1 MLALL
6 HLLSSV
12 ALLVWGTHIVRTG
25 IMRVFGADLR
35 RILGKSVNRRTST
48 FLSGVGVTAL
58 VQSSNATALL
68 VISFVSQGLISLTPA
83 MVIML
88 GADVGTALMARVLTF
103 DLSWLSPLLILVG
116 VSTFL
121 SQKKNRAGQ
130 IGRVG
135 IGLGLILLALQLIVA
150 SAEPITHAD
159 AVKAIFTSL
168 SGDVVLALLVGAL
181 FAMVSYSSLAAVLLT
196 ATLSATGL
204 VPLYISLSIVI
215 GSNIGSGLLAM
226 MSSRGQNEISR
237 QVVLG
242 SLLFKLIGCAVVLP
256 WVKPIAQW
264 ISHYGFNEAEIVIYF
279 HVFYNLAR
287 CLVMLPF
294 VGPMARLCNKL
305 IPIVPSMAQEIAP
318 RYLDK
323 SALETPSLA
332 IANAVRETLRMG
344 DVLGVMLQRF
354 TDVLNG
360 NKEQKREISRLEEEV
375 DMLHSSIK
383 LYLAQLQQS
392 ELSEEDS
399 RRWAEIIDTA
409 FNLQQSSTIIHRM
422 TSELVKKSIDNR
434 RSFSHEGY
442 KELNSLLERLQANLN
457 LGMSVFV
464 SADIDNA
471 KRLRRAKH
479 RFRLINQ
486 RFAYAHVERLHEQ
499 NMQSL
504 DTSNLHVSLLGDM
517 KRLNSLFCA
526 VAYHALEG
534 VAESRKEQLSL
545 ENEKNT

>member
-1 MLALL
+1 MLTLL
-6 HLLSSV
+6 DLLSSV

-35 RILGKSVNRRTST
+35 RILGKSTSRKSSA
-48 FLSGVGVTAL
+48 FLAGIGVTAL

-68 VISFVSQGLISLTPA
+68 VISFVSQGLIALAPA

-103 DLSWLSPLLILVG
+103 DLSWLSPLLIFIG
-116 VSTFL
+116 VCTFL
-121 SQKKNRAGQ
+121 SQKKSRVGQ
-130 IGRVG
+130 LGRVG
-135 IGLGLILLALQLIVA
+135 IGLGLILLALQLIV
-150 SAEPITHAD
+150 SAAKPITD
-159 AVKAIFTSL
+159 TEAVKAIFTSL
-168 SGDVVLALLVGAL
+168 SGDLVLALLVGAI
-181 FAMVSYSSLAAVLLT
+181 FAMISYSSLAAVLIT
-196 ATLSATGL
+196 ATLSAAGL
-204 VPLYISLSIVI
+204 VPLYISLCIVI

-226 MSSRGQNEISR
+226 MSSRGQNEIAR

-242 SLLFKLIGCAVVLP
+242 SLFFKLIGCIVILP
-256 WVKPIAQW
+256 WIRPLSIWVQE
-264 ISHYGFNEAEIVIYF
+264 YGLNEAEIVIYF
-279 HVFYNLAR
+279 HVFYNLIR
-287 CLVMLPF
+287 CLIMLPL
-294 VGPMARLCNKL
+294 VGPMARLCMK
-305 IPIVPSMAQEIAP
+305 IVPTPPASENLIAP

-344 DVLGVMLQRF
+344 DVVEQMLQRAGEI
-354 TDVLNG
+354 LNG
-360 NKEQKREISRLEEEV
+360 NKEQKRAINYLEEEV

-392 ELSEEDS
+392 ELSDSDS

-409 FNLQQSSTIIHRM
+409 LNLQQSATIIHRM
-422 TSELVKKSIDNR
+422 TDEIVKKSLDNR
-434 RSFSHEGY
+434 RSFSTEGY
-442 KELNSLLERLQANLN
+442 KELNTMLERLQRNLN

-471 KRLRRAKH
+471 RRLRRAKH
-479 RFRLINQ
+479 RFRLLNQ
-486 RFAYAHVERLHEQ
+486 RYAYAHVERLHEQ
-499 NMQSL
+499 NVQSL

-526 VAYHALEG
+526 VAYHVLEG
-534 VAESRKEQLSL
+534 VTDNKIEQLGS

>member
-1 MLALL
+1 MLELL

-35 RILGKSVNRRTST
+35 RILGKSVNRKFSA

-103 DLSWLSPLLILVG
+103 DLSWLSPLLILLG
-116 VSTFL
+116 VTFFL
-121 SQKKNRAGQ
+121 SQKKNRSGQ

-150 SAEPITHAD
+150 SAEPITQAD

-168 SGDVVLALLVGAL
+168 SGDVILAMLVGAI
-181 FAMVSYSSLAAVLLT
+181 FAMISYSSLAAVLLT
-196 ATLSATGL
+196 ATLSAAGL

-215 GSNIGSGLLAM
+215 GANIGSGLLAM
-226 MSSRGQNEISR
+226 MSSRGQSEISR

-242 SLLFKLIGCAVVLP
+242 SLLFKLIGCVVVLP
-256 WVKPIAQW
+256 WVKPLALW
-264 ISHYGFNEAEIVIYF
+264 IGKYGFNESEIVIYF
-279 HVFYNLAR
+279 HVFYNLIR
-287 CLVMLPF
+287 CLLMLPF
-294 VGPMARLCNKL
+294 VGAMAKLCNKL
-305 IPIVPSMAQEIAP
+305 CPVAPPLESEIAP

-344 DVLGVMLQRF
+344 DVLESMLQRF
-354 TDVLNG
+354 NEVLDG
-360 NKEQKREISRLEEEV
+360 NKEQKREVNRLEEEV

-422 TSELVKKSIDNR
+422 TSELVKKTLNHQA
-434 RSFSHEGY
+434 SFSEEGY
-442 KELNSLLERLQANLN
+442 KELHALLSRLQTNLN
-457 LGMSVFV
+457 LAMSVFV
-464 SADIDNA
+464 SKDIDNA

-486 RFAYAHVERLHEQ
+486 RFAYAHVERLHEN
-499 NMQSL
+499 NMLSL
-504 DTSNLHVSLLGDM
+504 ETSNLHVSLLGDM

-534 VAESRKEQLSL
+534 VAESRKELQSL

>member
-1 MLALL
+1 MLILL

-35 RILGKSVNRRTST
+35 RILGKSINRKSNA
-48 FLSGVGVTAL
+48 FLAGVGVTAL
-58 VQSSNATALL
+58 VQSSNATAML
-68 VISFVSQGLISLTPA
+68 VISFVSQGLISLAPA

-103 DLSWLSPLLILVG
+103 DLSWLSPLLILAG

-121 SQKKNRAGQ
+121 SHKKNRIGQ
-130 IGRVG
+130 MGRVG

-150 SAEPITHAD
+150 AAEPITHAE
-159 AVKAIFTSL
+159 AVRTIFTSL
-168 SGDVVLALLVGAL
+168 SGDVVLALLVGAI
-181 FAMVSYSSLAAVLLT
+181 FAMISYSSLAAVLIT

-204 VPLYISLSIVI
+204 VPLYISLCIVI
-215 GSNIGSGLLAM
+215 GSNIGSGLLAL
-226 MSSRGQNEISR
+226 MSSRGQNEIAR

-242 SLLFKLIGCAVVLP
+242 SLFFKLIGCLIILP
-256 WVKPIAQW
+256 WIKPLSMSVDQ
-264 ISHYGFNEAEIVIYF
+264 YGFNEAEVVIYF
-279 HVFYNLAR
+279 HVFYNLIR
-287 CLVMLPF
+287 CLIMLPF
-294 VGPMARLCNKL
+294 VGPMARVCMVM
-305 IPIVPSMAQEIAP
+305 IPTPPKTESEIGP

-344 DVLGVMLQRF
+344 DVVEQMLQRF
-354 TDVLNG
+354 IEVLNG
-360 NKEQKREISRLEEEV
+360 NKDQRREINHLEEEV

-383 LYLAQLQQS
+383 LYLAQLQQN
-392 ELSEEDS
+392 ELSEDDS

-409 FNLQQSSTIIHRM
+409 LNLQQSATIIHRM
-422 TSELVKKSIDNR
+422 TSEMIKKSLDNR
-434 RSFSHEGY
+434 CSFSPNGF
-442 KELNSLLERLQANLN
+442 KELNTLMERLQHNLS

-464 SADIDNA
+464 SGDLDNA
-471 KRLRRAKH
+471 RRLRRAKH
-479 RFRLINQ
+479 RFRLLNQ
-486 RFAYAHVERLHEQ
+486 RYAYSHVERLHEQ

-517 KRLNSLFCA
+517 KRLNSLFSA

-534 VAESRKEQLSL
+534 IADQRAEQM
-545 ENEKNT
+545 NIDHEKK

>member
-25 IMRVFGADLR
+25 IMRVFGAALR
-35 RILGKSVNRRTST
+35 RILGKSVNRRTSA

>member
-35 RILGKSVNRRTST
+35 RILGKSVNKRTSA

-121 SQKKNRAGQ
+121 SQKKNRTGQ

-242 SLLFKLIGCAVVLP
+242 SLLFKLIGCVVVLP
-256 WVKPIAQW
+256 WVKPLAEW
-264 ISHYGFNEAEIVIYF
+264 IGGYGFNEAEIVIYF

-305 IPIVPSMAQEIAP
+305 IPIVPSMEQEVAP

-344 DVLGVMLQRF
+344 ELLELMLQRF

-360 NKEQKREISRLEEEV
+360 NKEQKREINRLDEEV

-383 LYLAQLQQS
+383 LYLAQLHQS

-434 RSFSHEGY
+434 RSFSNEGY
-442 KELNSLLERLQANLN
+442 KELHSLLERLQTNLN

-486 RFAYAHVERLHEQ
+486 RFAYAHVERLHKQ

>member
-1 MLALL
+1 MLELL

-35 RILGKSVNRRTST
+35 RILGKSVSRKSSA

-68 VISFVSQGLISLTPA
+68 VISFVSQGLITLAPA

-116 VSTFL
+116 VTTFL
-121 SQKKNRAGQ
+121 SQKKNRTGQ

-150 SAEPITHAD
+150 SAEPITHAE
-159 AVKAIFTSL
+159 AVKAIFSSL

-181 FAMVSYSSLAAVLLT
+181 FAMISYSSLAAVLLT

-215 GSNIGSGLLAM
+215 GSNIGSGLLAL
-226 MSSRGQNEISR
+226 MSSRGQNEVCR

-242 SLLFKLIGCAVVLP
+242 SLFFKLIGCVVVLP
-256 WVKPIAQW
+256 WVTPLAHW
-264 ISHYGFNEAEIVIYF
+264 IGEYKFNEAEVVIYF
-279 HVFYNLAR
+279 HVFYNLIR
-287 CLVMLPF
+287 CLLMLPL
-294 VGPMARLCNKL
+294 VGPMAKLCSKL
-305 IPIVPSMAQEIAP
+305 CPIVPSTEHETAP

-332 IANAVRETLRMG
+332 IANAVRETLRLG
-344 DVLGVMLQRF
+344 DVLESMLQRF
-354 TDVLNG
+354 IDVLNG
-360 NKEQKREISRLEEEV
+360 NKEQKREINRLEEEV

-409 FNLQQSSTIIHRM
+409 FNLQQSSAIIHRM
-422 TSELVKKSIDNR
+422 TSEVVKKTIDDR
-434 RSFSHEGY
+434 RSFSEEGY
-442 KELNSLLERLQANLN
+442 KELHSLLERLQTNLN

-486 RFAYAHVERLHEQ
+486 RFAYSHVERLHEH

-534 VAESRKEQLSL
+534 VAESRKDQQSL
-545 ENEKNT
+545 ENEKNS

>member
-35 RILGKSVNRRTST
+35 RILGKSVNRRTSA

-305 IPIVPSMAQEIAP
+305 IPIVPSMEQEIAP

-344 DVLGVMLQRF
+344 DMLGVMLQRF

>member
-35 RILGKSVNRRTST
+35 RILGKSVNRRTSA

-305 IPIVPSMAQEIAP
+305 IPIVPSMEQEIAP

-442 KELNSLLERLQANLN
+442 KELNSLLGRLQANLN